1 MNIPYF
7 AIQKIKNYLVG
18 IEKTSDAHTRDD
30 TIQHSALLHRLVDKE
45 GLRHRRRVGETGRL
59 DDDGVELALLL
70 QKAADALDQIAAH
83 GAADATIVH
92 LDNVLLAQQFAIDQ
106 SVVDTDLAKLR
117 KDTVENIQARWGS
130 KQSLAP

>member
-1 MNIPYF
+1 MSFSYQTEHTVRITDTN
-7 AIQKIKNYLVG
+7 
-18 IEKTSDAHTRDD
+18 DAHTRDD
-30 TIQHSALLHRLVDKE
+30 TIQHSALLHSLVDKE

-70 QKAADALDQIAAH
+70 QEATDALDQIAAH

-92 LDNVLLAQQFAIDQ
+92 LDNILLAQQFAIDQ
-106 SVVDTDLAKLR
+106 GVVDTDLAKLR
-117 KDTVENIQARWGS
+117 KDTVENIQARWGL